1 MNKIKIIENEKR
13 KQRLLALKRQ
23 MEEQL
28 IKSNQI
34 QLKSHL
40 AGINHYTK

>member
-40 AGINHYTK
+40 AGINPCS

>member
-40 AGINHYTK
+40 AGINHCS